1 MITNAF
7 RMSKSSSKLL
17 LRSGGFLIIGILIP
31 LAATL
36 LINIWSNIWSGE
48 DGMERMDSV
57 YELPHMDT
65 QMAYL
70 VNFNC
75 LPVKVYDHADNNE
88 SRGVCLK
95 LAEAGMFQI
104 FRVECSGYSMDE
116 IMDSAAESALNDK
129 IGAVLILEETM
140 EDSKLFYIGE
150 DARFPLFQY
159 ALKLCFQNPYEENED
174 SSRVTYVTANSGD
187 DVNYYKT
194 REFAYCIAIA
204 SIAFIFGGVLILGTT
219 MTEKQDHVYSR
230 IMLTT
235 ANKTSYILSKI
246 ILILG
251 LSFIQS
257 SVMTISFVF
266 FVKADIG
273 ISAFQ
278 FACILFLQGIIFN
291 LLSVCAGLFCNSMPA
306 AAFLAFTMWSISA
319 LMAGTYFDISGASD
333 LYKKVA
339 LLMPQRWALLAATKF
354 QNTDYSAYPMI
365 FCVTAAYLIVILVV
379 GILGLKLNEEE

>member
-7 RMSKSSSKLL
+7 RMAKSSSKLL
-17 LRSGGFLIIGILIP
+17 LRSGGFIIIGILIP

-36 LINIWSNIWSGE
+36 LINIWSGA
-48 DGMERMDSV
+48 DRMERVDSV

-75 LPVKVYDHADNNE
+75 LPVKVYDRTDNNE
-88 SRGVCLK
+88 SRGMCLR
-95 LAEAGMFQI
+95 LAEAGIFQI

-116 IMDSAAESALNDK
+116 IMDSASESALNDK
-129 IGAVLILEETM
+129 VGAILILEETM

-150 DARFPLFQY
+150 DARFSLFRDT
-159 ALKLCFQNPYEENED
+159 LKLCFRNPHEENVD
-174 SSRVTYVTANSGD
+174 SPKVTYVTANSGD

-194 REFAYCIAIA
+194 REFSYCIAIA

-235 ANKTSYILSKI
+235 ATRTSYILSKI

-266 FVKADIG
+266 FVNADIG
-273 ISAFQ
+273 ISVLQ

-291 LLSVCAGLFCNSMPA
+291 LLSVCAGLFCNSMSA

-339 LLMPQRWALLAATKF
+339 LLMPQRWALLAATRF
-354 QNTDYSAYPMI
+354 QNSDYSAYPMI
-365 FCVTAAYLIVILVV
+365 FCVTAAYLLVILVV

>member
-17 LRSGGFLIIGILIP
+17 LRSGGFVIIGILIP

-36 LINIWSNIWSGE
+36 LINIWSSVNE
-48 DGMERMDSV
+48 LERTDSV
-57 YELPHMDT
+57 YELPQMDT

-75 LPVKVYDHADNNE
+75 LPVKIYDRANNDE
-88 SRGVCLK
+88 SKQLCVK
-95 LAEAGMFQI
+95 LTEAGMFQI
-104 FRVECSGYSMDE
+104 FHVNCSDNSMEE
-116 IMDSAAESALNDK
+116 IMDSAKQSALNDK
-129 IGAVLILEETM
+129 VGAILILEESF
-140 EDSKLFYIGE
+140 EDSKLFYVGE
-150 DARFPLFQY
+150 DARFSLFQD
-159 ALKLCFQNPYEENED
+159 ALKLCVQNSFEEREI
-174 SSRVTYVTANSGD
+174 SPKVTYVTANSGD

-194 REFAYCIAIA
+194 REFSYCIAIA

-235 ANKTSYILSKI
+235 ATKTSYILSKI
-246 ILILG
+246 ILIFG
-251 LSFIQS
+251 LSLIQS
-257 SVMTISFVF
+257 SVMTISFIF

-273 ISAFQ
+273 ISVLQ

-354 QNTDYSAYPMI
+354 QNADHSAYPMI
-365 FCVTAAYLIVILVV
+365 FCVTAAYLLVILVV

>member
-7 RMSKSSSKLL
+7 RMANSSSKIL

-36 LINIWSNIWSGE
+36 LINIWSGA
-48 DGMERMDSV
+48 DTMERIDSV

-75 LPVKVYDHADNNE
+75 LPVKVYDHADNKE
-88 SRGVCLK
+88 SRELCYK
-95 LAEAGMFQI
+95 LVEAGMFQI
-104 FRVECSGYSMDE
+104 FRVKCSDYSMDE
-116 IMDSAAESALNDK
+116 IMDSATESALNDK
-129 IGAVLILEETM
+129 VGAVLILEETM

-150 DARFPLFQY
+150 DDRFLLFQY
-159 ALKLCFQNPYEENED
+159 ALKLCFENPYEENGD
-174 SSRVTYVTANSGD
+174 LPKVTYVTANSGD

-194 REFAYCIAIA
+194 REFSYCVAIA

-235 ANKTSYILSKI
+235 ATKTSYIMSKI

-251 LSFIQS
+251 LSFIQT

-273 ISAFQ
+273 ISVLQ
-278 FACILFLQGIIFN
+278 FACILFLQGMIFN

-354 QNTDYSAYPMI
+354 QNTDHSAYPMI
-365 FCVTAAYLIVILVV
+365 FCVTAAYLLVILVV

>member
-7 RMSKSSSKLL
+7 RMSKSSLKLL

-36 LINIWSNIWSGE
+36 LINIWSGA
-48 DGMERMDSV
+48 DRMEKTDSV
-57 YELPHMDT
+57 YELPQMDT

-75 LPVKVYDHADNNE
+75 LPIKIYDRVNNSE
-88 SRGVCLK
+88 SRGLGLK

-104 FRVECSGYSMDE
+104 FRVDCSGYSMEE

-129 IGAVLILEETM
+129 VGAVLILEETM
-140 EDSKLFYIGE
+140 EDSQLFYVGD

-159 ALKLCFQNPYEENED
+159 ALKLCFQNPYKENEGL
-174 SSRVTYVTANSGD
+174 SRVTYVTANSGD
-187 DVNYYKT
+187 DVNYYKI
-194 REFAYCIAIA
+194 REFSYCIAIA
-204 SIAFIFGGVLILGTT
+204 SIAFVFGGVLILGTA

-235 ANKTSYILSKI
+235 ATRTSYILSKI

-251 LSFIQS
+251 LSLIQS
-257 SVMTISFVF
+257 SVMTISFMF

-273 ISAFQ
+273 ISVLQ

-354 QNTDYSAYPMI
+354 QNADHSAYPMI
-365 FCVTAAYLIVILVV
+365 FCVTAAYLLVILVV

>member
-1 MITNAF
+1 MITNAI
-7 RMSKSSSKLL
+7 RMSKYSAKLL
-17 LRSGGFLIIGILIP
+17 LRGKSFLIIGLLIP

-36 LINIWSNIWSGE
+36 LINIWNNSDE
-48 DGMERMDSV
+48 PERTDSV

-65 QMAYL
+65 QVAYL

-75 LPVKVYDHADNNE
+75 LPVKVYDRVNNDE
-88 SRGVCLK
+88 SRGLCLR
-95 LAEAGMFQI
+95 LTEAGIFQI
-104 FRVECSGYSMDE
+104 FRVDCSSYSMEE
-116 IMDSAAESALNDK
+116 IMDSAAESALNDRV
-129 IGAVLILEETM
+129 GAVLILEETL
-140 EDSKLFYIGE
+140 EDSKLFYVGE
-150 DARFPLFQY
+150 DARFSLLPD
-159 ALKLCFQNPYEENED
+159 ALKLCFQNPSVEEEVI
-174 SSRVTYVTANSGD
+174 SRVTYVIANAGD

-204 SIAFIFGGVLILGTT
+204 TIAFIFGGVLILGTI

-235 ANKTSYILSKI
+235 ATRTSYILSKI

-251 LSFIQS
+251 FSLIQS
-257 SVMTISFVF
+257 AVMTISFVF

-273 ISAFQ
+273 ISVLQ

-291 LLSVCAGLFCNSMPA
+291 LLSVCAGLFCNSMSA
-306 AAFLAFTMWSISA
+306 AAFLAFSMWSISA

-354 QNTDYSAYPMI
+354 QNADHSAYPMI
-365 FCVTAAYLIVILVV
+365 FCVTAAYLLVILVV

>member
-7 RMSKSSSKLL
+7 RMSKSSLKLL

-36 LINIWSNIWSGE
+36 LINIWSGADS
-48 DGMERMDSV
+48 MEKTDSV
-57 YELPHMDT
+57 YELPQMDT

-75 LPVKVYDHADNNE
+75 LPINIYDRVNNSE
-88 SRGVCLK
+88 SRGLGLK

-104 FRVECSGYSMDE
+104 FRVDCSGYSMDE

-129 IGAVLILEETM
+129 VGAVLILEETM
-140 EDSKLFYIGE
+140 EDSQLFYVGD

-159 ALKLCFQNPYEENED
+159 ALKLSFQNPYKENEGL
-174 SSRVTYVTANSGD
+174 SRVTYVTANSGD
-187 DVNYYKT
+187 DVNYYKI
-194 REFAYCIAIA
+194 REFSYCIAIA
-204 SIAFIFGGVLILGTT
+204 SIAFVFGGVLILGTA

-235 ANKTSYILSKI
+235 ATRTSYILSKI

-251 LSFIQS
+251 LSLIQS
-257 SVMTISFVF
+257 SVMTISFIF

-273 ISAFQ
+273 ISVLQ
-278 FACILFLQGIIFN
+278 FASILFLQGIIFN

-354 QNTDYSAYPMI
+354 QNADHSAYPMI
-365 FCVTAAYLIVILVV
+365 FCVTAAYLLFILVV

>member
-7 RMSKSSSKLL
+7 RMAKSSSKLL

-31 LAATL
+31 VAATL
-36 LINIWSNIWSGE
+36 LINIWSGA
-48 DGMERMDSV
+48 DTMERIDSV
-57 YELPHMDT
+57 YELPHIDT

-75 LPVKVYDHADNNE
+75 LPVKVYDHIDNDE
-88 SRGVCLK
+88 SRALCYK

-116 IMDSAAESALNDK
+116 IMDNATESALNDK
-129 IGAVLILEETM
+129 VGAVLILEETM
-140 EDSKLFYIGE
+140 EDSKLFHIGE
-150 DARFPLFQY
+150 DARFQLFQH
-159 ALKLCFQNPYEENED
+159 AIKLCFQNPYEENGD
-174 SSRVTYVTANSGD
+174 SSRVTYVAVNSGD

-194 REFAYCIAIA
+194 REFSYCIAIA

-219 MTEKQDHVYSR
+219 MTEKQDYVYSR

-235 ANKTSYILSKI
+235 ATRTSYILSKI

-251 LSFIQS
+251 LSFIQT

-273 ISAFQ
+273 ISVFQ

-354 QNTDYSAYPMI
+354 QNADHSAYSMI
-365 FCVTAAYLIVILVV
+365 FCVTAAYLLVILVV

>member
-7 RMSKSSSKLL
+7 RMAKSSSKLL
-17 LRSGGFLIIGILIP
+17 LRSGGFIIIGILIP

-36 LINIWSNIWSGE
+36 LINIWSGA
-48 DGMERMDSV
+48 DRMERVDSV

-75 LPVKVYDHADNNE
+75 LPVKVYDHTDNDE
-88 SRGVCLK
+88 SRGMCLR
-95 LAEAGMFQI
+95 LAEAGIFQI

-116 IMDSAAESALNDK
+116 IINSASESALNDK
-129 IGAVLILEETM
+129 VGAILILEETM

-150 DARFPLFQY
+150 DARFSLFRDT
-159 ALKLCFQNPYEENED
+159 LKLCFRNPYEENVD
-174 SSRVTYVTANSGD
+174 SPKVTYVTANSGD

-194 REFAYCIAIA
+194 REFSYCIAIA

-235 ANKTSYILSKI
+235 ATRTSYILSKI

-266 FVKADIG
+266 FVNADIG
-273 ISAFQ
+273 ISVLQ

-291 LLSVCAGLFCNSMPA
+291 LLSVCTGLFCNSMSA

-339 LLMPQRWALLAATKF
+339 LLMPQRWALLAATRF
-354 QNTDYSAYPMI
+354 QNADYSAYPMI
-365 FCVTAAYLIVILVV
+365 FCVTTAYLLVILVV

>member
-7 RMSKSSSKLL
+7 RMAKSSSKLL

-36 LINIWSNIWSGE
+36 LINIWSGA
-48 DGMERMDSV
+48 DTMERIDSV

-75 LPVKVYDHADNNE
+75 LPVKVYDHADNKE
-88 SRGVCLK
+88 SRELCYK
-95 LAEAGMFQI
+95 LVEAGMFQI
-104 FRVECSGYSMDE
+104 FRVECSDSSMDE
-116 IMDSAAESALNDK
+116 IMESAAESALNDK
-129 IGAVLILEETM
+129 VGAVLILEETV

-150 DARFPLFQY
+150 DARFLLFQH
-159 ALKLCFQNPYEENED
+159 ALKLCFQNPYEEKGD
-174 SSRVTYVTANSGD
+174 LSRVTYVATNTGD
-187 DVNYYKT
+187 EVNYYKT
-194 REFAYCIAIA
+194 REFSYCIAIA
-204 SIAFIFGGVLILGTT
+204 SIAFIFGGVLILGTA
-219 MTEKQDHVYSR
+219 MMEKQDHVYSR

-235 ANKTSYILSKI
+235 ATKASYILSKI

-251 LSFIQS
+251 LSFIQT

-273 ISAFQ
+273 MSVFQ
-278 FACILFLQGIIFN
+278 FACILFLQGMIFN

-319 LMAGTYFDISGASD
+319 LMA
-333 LYKKVA
+333 
-339 LLMPQRWALLAATKF
+339 
-354 QNTDYSAYPMI
+354 
-365 FCVTAAYLIVILVV
+365 
-379 GILGLKLNEEE
+379 

>member
-7 RMSKSSSKLL
+7 RMAKSSSKLL
-17 LRSGGFLIIGILIP
+17 LRSGGFIIIGILIP

-36 LINIWSNIWSGE
+36 LINIWSGA
-48 DGMERMDSV
+48 DRMERVDSV

-75 LPVKVYDHADNNE
+75 LPVKVYDHTDNDE
-88 SRGVCLK
+88 SRGMCLR
-95 LAEAGMFQI
+95 LAEAGIFQI

-116 IMDSAAESALNDK
+116 IMDSASESALNDK
-129 IGAVLILEETM
+129 VGAILILEETM

-150 DARFPLFQY
+150 DARFSLFRDT
-159 ALKLCFQNPYEENED
+159 LKLCFRNPHEENVD
-174 SSRVTYVTANSGD
+174 SPKVTYVTANSGD
-187 DVNYYKT
+187 DVNYYKI
-194 REFAYCIAIA
+194 REFSYCIAIA

-235 ANKTSYILSKI
+235 ATRTSYILSKI

-266 FVKADIG
+266 FVNADIG
-273 ISAFQ
+273 ISVLQ

-291 LLSVCAGLFCNSMPA
+291 LLSVCAGLFCNSMSA

-339 LLMPQRWALLAATKF
+339 LLMPQRWALLAATRF
-354 QNTDYSAYPMI
+354 QNSDYSAYPMI
-365 FCVTAAYLIVILVV
+365 FCVTAAYLLVILVV

>member
-1 MITNAF
+1 MISNAF

-17 LRSGGFLIIGILIP
+17 LRSGGFLVIGILIP
-31 LAATL
+31 LVATL
-36 LINIWSNIWSGE
+36 LINIWSGS
-48 DGMERMDSV
+48 DRMERIDSV
-57 YELPHMDT
+57 YELSHMDT

-88 SRGVCLK
+88 SRGLCLK

-129 IGAVLILEETM
+129 VGAVLVLEESM
-140 EDSKLFYIGE
+140 EDSKLFYVGE
-150 DARFPLFQY
+150 DARFPLFQHV
-159 ALKLCFQNPYEENED
+159 LRLCFQNPYGE
-174 SSRVTYVTANSGD
+174 SRGLSRVTYVTANSGE

-194 REFAYCIAIA
+194 REFSYCIAIA

-235 ANKTSYILSKI
+235 ATKSSYILSKI

-257 SVMTISFVF
+257 SVMTISFLF

-273 ISAFQ
+273 ISVLQ

-291 LLSVCAGLFCNSMPA
+291 LLSVCVGLFCNSISA
-306 AAFLAFTMWSISA
+306 AAFLAFIMWSISA

-339 LLMPQRWALLAATKF
+339 LLMPQRWALLAATRF
-354 QNTDYSAYPMI
+354 QNADHSAYLMI
-365 FCVTAAYLIVILVV
+365 FCVTAAYLLVILVV